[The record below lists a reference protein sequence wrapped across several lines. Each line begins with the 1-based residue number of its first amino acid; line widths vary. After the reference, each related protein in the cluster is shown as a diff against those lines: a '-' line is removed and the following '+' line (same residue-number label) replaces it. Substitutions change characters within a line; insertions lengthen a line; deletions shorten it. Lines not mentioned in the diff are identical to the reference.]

1 MLPCSL
7 ARGAGSSVS
16 HRGMF
21 RVQVGA
27 LGELIPGWGCP
38 QSRAAE
44 LMELCVEEEDAQHH
58 RGIKTAAP
66 ERCPRWQGKVSL
78 SLLIAVS
85 GMAVFGLLMLKA
97 STKQKICWEQICPNS
112 SKDVLSFTGIYP

>member
-1 MLPCSL
+1 MAKTIDPVLKNLLRRWDQLPGKLVWRPSAALLL

-27 LGELIPGWGCP
+27 LGELIPRWGCP

-58 RGIKTAAP
+58 RGIKTAVP
-66 ERCPRWQGKVSL
+66 EHCPRWQGKVSL
-78 SLLIAVS
+78 YSQLLVEWQCLGS
-85 GMAVFGLLMLKA
+85 
-97 STKQKICWEQICPNS
+97 
-112 SKDVLSFTGIYP
+112 